1 MDRIYRC
8 KSSCFWHYYMKRID
22 NIYIYFYI
30 HFYKCAEI
38 LIQHLHQYGRT
49 LELSGH
55 WEIFNFGN
63 RNRQTLFIPW
73 TLFRAFRLGDC
84 RLCLCVIARA
94 QCCTTDAA
102 SILLRSAR
110 SRSITKQVIQTVMFC
125 LPTFTVLNSKLREIM
140 DSNPRPLP

>member
-73 TLFRAFRLGDC
+73 TLFRAFSFGGLSSLSVCYSTCSMLHNRRGINS
-84 RLCLCVIARA
+84 VEK
-94 QCCTTDAA
+94 
-102 SILLRSAR
+102 RSQSVNHWTGYSNR
-110 SRSITKQVIQTVMFC
+110 YVLSCYFYCIKQQAERNHGFE
-125 LPTFTVLNSKLREIM
+125 P
-140 DSNPRPLP
+140 

>member
-1 MDRIYRC
+1 MCRNSYTTFTPVQYLTLAIGTGRH
-8 KSSCFWHYYMKRID
+8 SSFPE
-22 NIYIYFYI
+22 
-30 HFYKCAEI
+30 HF
-38 LIQHLHQYGRT
+38 
-49 LELSGH
+49 LE
-55 WEIFNFGN
+55 
-63 RNRQTLFIPW
+63 R
-73 TLFRAFRLGDC
+73 FRLGDC

-125 LPTFTVLNSKLREIM
+125 LATFNVLNSKLREIM